1 MKNRPVLY
9 MDVVGTLLADKGGR
23 MDIAPFAQAFVKDV
37 GARFDVR
44 ILSALEEHQVMR
56 VCKSLQLK
64 ASYVS
69 YRHGLG
75 KSSSIEYSEN
85 FFWIEED
92 PSPADLLRLVDERCS
107 DRLIPVN
114 RREGVTQQTLRKLN
128 DCLAGPAVEREA
140 GME

>member
-9 MDVVGTLLADKGGR
+9 LDVVGTLLADKGGR
-23 MDIAPFAQAFVKDV
+23 MDVAPFAAAFVKDV

-44 ILSALEEHQVMR
+44 ILSALEEHQAMR

-75 KSSSIEYSEN
+75 KSSSIDFSEN
-85 FFWIEED
+85 FFWVEDD

-107 DRLIPVN
+107 DRLIPVT
-114 RREGVTQQTLRKLN
+114 RREGVTAQTLRKLN
-128 DCLAGPAVEREA
+128 DCLETPTIERTVE
-140 GME
+140 ME